1 MTRHAA
7 QDGQIGQNIDH
18 VDGFELPIDT
28 DHLAFM
34 SELLDHFQLS
44 VFSSFIGAIL
54 DSVAAREMVGV
65 LGTPDARSVNGPETT
80 ALGLLLRHK

>member
-7 QDGQIGQNIDH
+7 QDEQIGPRIDH
-18 VDGFELPIDT
+18 VDGFELPIGT

-44 VFSSFIGAIL
+44 VFSSFTGAIFN
-54 DSVAAREMVGV
+54 SVA
-65 LGTPDARSVNGPETT
+65 T
-80 ALGLLLRHK
+80 